1 MKIINIRDCSIKEN
15 PNYEKMSEGRQF
27 VNIMLETD
35 KGTPFSIDICYTE
48 SGTIKFQAFPISQG
62 KMKWYEKTI
71 ELNIADGITISDK
84 LKNND

>member
-48 SGTIKFQAFPISQG
+48 SGTIKF
-62 KMKWYEKTI
+62 
-71 ELNIADGITISDK
+71 
-84 LKNND
+84 